1 MPTKEGIRTL
11 KGHEHGSLQPYEYLI
26 LKESEMHQDRLLE
39 IEMNGQPLTEE
50 EKKEG
55 WHFCLDW
62 DFMLIGPGMSEL
74 EACTCPRKESKS
86 E

>member
-1 MPTKEGIRTL
+1 VR
-11 KGHEHGSLQPYEYLI
+11 YLI
-26 LKESEMHQDRLLE
+26 LKESEMHQDRWLE
-39 IEMNGQPLTEE
+39 VEMTNQPLTEE

-74 EACTCPRKESKS
+74 EKCGCPRKESKS